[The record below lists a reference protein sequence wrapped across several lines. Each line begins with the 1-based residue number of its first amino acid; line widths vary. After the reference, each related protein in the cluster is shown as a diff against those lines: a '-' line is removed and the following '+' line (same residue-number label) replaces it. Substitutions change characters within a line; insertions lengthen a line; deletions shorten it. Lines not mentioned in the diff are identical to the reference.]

1 MLLNKFDS
9 GETFK
14 LREKKPIFE
23 ASTYKMK
30 KDPKDRFEEDRRKL
44 YTSEIKQDLVNE
56 MIAIFDK
63 GASKTVKQTISD
75 QINEMSDVEAPDEI
89 LGSKTKP
96 HGGGMRL
103 LS

>member
-1 MLLNKFDS
+1 
-9 GETFK
+9 
-14 LREKKPIFE
+14 
-23 ASTYKMK
+23 
-30 KDPKDRFEEDRRKL
+30 
-44 YTSEIKQDLVNE
+44 

-63 GASKTVKQTISD
+63 GAAKTVKQTISD

-96 HGGGMRL
+96 QGGGMRL